1 VLFLCFLSI
10 IEKKIKNMRNKI
22 PDEKKK
28 EKMTLTIDEN
38 IAEILEKYL
47 EDNNIK
53 NKSKYIESLIRKD
66 MQERGKNINREF

>member
-1 VLFLCFLSI
+1 
-10 IEKKIKNMRNKI
+10 MRNKI

-38 IAEILEKYL
+38 IVEIFEKYL

-53 NKSKYIESLIRKD
+53 NKSKYIESLIRRD
-66 MQERGKNINREF
+66 MKERGKNINREF

>member
-1 VLFLCFLSI
+1 
-10 IEKKIKNMRNKI
+10 MRNKI

-47 EDNNIK
+47 DDNNIK

-66 MQERGKNINREF
+66 MRDRGKNVDREF

>member
-1 VLFLCFLSI
+1 MGFLSI
-10 IEKKIKNMRNKI
+10 IEKKNKNMRNKI

-38 IAEILEKYL
+38 IVEIFEKYL

-53 NKSKYIESLIRKD
+53 NKSKYIESLIRRD
-66 MQERGKNINREF
+66 MEERGKNINREF

>member
-1 VLFLCFLSI
+1 
-10 IEKKIKNMRNKI
+10 
-22 PDEKKK
+22 
-28 EKMTLTIDEN
+28 MTLTIDEN
-38 IAEILEKYL
+38 IVEILEKYL

>member
-1 VLFLCFLSI
+1 
-10 IEKKIKNMRNKI
+10 MRNKI